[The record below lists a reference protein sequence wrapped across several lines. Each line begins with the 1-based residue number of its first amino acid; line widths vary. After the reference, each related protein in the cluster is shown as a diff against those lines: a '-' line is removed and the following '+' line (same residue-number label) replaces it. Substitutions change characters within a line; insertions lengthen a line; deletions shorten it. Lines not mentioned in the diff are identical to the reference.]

1 MDAVAEFADEYFEM
15 PGARELGCSVDY
27 NAWLQETNPKPDAL
41 GNTRTTAGHIH
52 LGAPELKDQSLV
64 EECVKVL
71 DLFLGLPSVLLDEER
86 ERRKL
91 YGKAGCFRF
100 ATSFTGF
107 EYRTLSNFWLKSEE
121 LMGWVYDNTQA
132 AINFINEGKTIA
144 PEDELTIQIA
154 INDYSEEL
162 AQEIVN
168 KYQIKLPT
176 TQLVKV

>member
-1 MDAVAEFADEYFEM
+1 M
-15 PGARELGCSVDY
+15 
-27 NAWLQETNPKPDAL
+27 
-41 GNTRTTAGHIH
+41 GHIH
-52 LGAPELKDQSLV
+52 IGADCLKDQALV

-107 EYRTLSNFWLKSEE
+107 EYRVLSNFWLKSEE

-144 PEDELTIQIA
+144 EGDVFIIQQGIDE
-154 INDYSEEL
+154 YVEEF
-162 AQEIVN
+162 AEEMIK
-168 KYQIKLPT
+168 KYGIKIPQTQLIKL
-176 TQLVKV
+176 